1 MSDGRR
7 SEGIGEIKEIGA
19 GSAQSPQ
26 SPNLPAANPILTW
39 FTRNGWTPFDFQ
51 RESWAAYTRG
61 QSGLI
66 HAPTGMGKS
75 YAAWLGPLSEWTA
88 AHPDP
93 QAWAAMTPEPL
104 RVLWITPLRA
114 LAADTANTLRL
125 PVEELGLPWT
135 VELRTGDTSSHVKQ
149 RQRNRLPT
157 ALVTTPESLSLL
169 LSYAETRQQLRT
181 LRCVVVDEWHELL
194 GSKRGVQTEL
204 ALAHLRAWTPDLR
217 IWGLSATLGNLEQ
230 ALAVL
235 LGKENPQIEQPVIGE
250 HPQSSSPLLISG
262 AIDKKI
268 VIDTLIPPDI
278 ERFPWAGHLGTKL
291 LPAVVD
297 GVGRA
302 RTTLIFT
309 NTRAQCELWF
319 QGIVDYV
326 VDHVP
331 ELIGAIGLHHGSLD
345 PELRREVEARL
356 RDGRLRCVVCTSSL
370 DLGVDFAPVDQV
382 IQVGSP
388 KGIVRLLQRAGRSGH
403 RPGAASR
410 VLCVPTHAFELVEFA
425 AARDALSRREI
436 EPRSPLEKPLDVLVQ
451 HLVTMAVG
459 GGFVEADL
467 VDEVRLTYAYRNLSE
482 DEWRWALDFVT
493 FGSESLRAYEEF
505 AKVSSADGRY
515 RVSSPVV
522 AKRHRMSIGTITSD
536 GMLQVKYQQGSTL
549 GSIEEAFIGRLKP
562 GDVFIFAGRALELA
576 LVKEMTAYVRRAKRS
591 SGIVPAWYG
600 GRLPLSSQLADAVRL
615 RLAAADLGI
624 FDTPEMAAVQPLLEL
639 QRRWSRLPVP
649 GELLIERTKTRDGHH
664 LFLYPLA
671 GRLVHE
677 GLATLLAYRL
687 SRRAPRTISA
697 YATDYGCELLSPT
710 PIELDEAGWRSVLTT
725 DQLLEDVLA
734 CLNQTELARRQFRDI
749 ARIAGLVF
757 SGYPGSHKTT
767 RQLQSSSGVI
777 FDVFNTYDPE
787 NGLLIQAKREVL
799 DQQLD
804 ITRLR
809 QTLAKIEASELVQV
823 TCARLTPLAFPIYAE
838 RLRQTQVSSE
848 SWEDRIRRMVGGCTS
863 VGARPGQISQ
873 DRASPAPT
881 GKRFL
886 LGPAQRAAGPGSGR
900 SARAR

>member
-734 CLNQTELARRQFRDI
+734 CLNQTELARRQVRDI

-848 SWEDRIRRMVGGCTS
+848 SWEDRIRRMVAG
-863 VGARPGQISQ
+863 
-873 DRASPAPT
+873 
-881 GKRFL
+881 L
-886 LGPAQRAAGPGSGR
+886 ERAAG
-900 SARAR
+900 

>member
-1 MSDGRR
+1 ML
-7 SEGIGEIKEIGA
+7 IHH
-19 GSAQSPQ
+19 
-26 SPNLPAANPILTW
+26 W
-39 FTRNGWTPFDFQ
+39 FTGKGWTPFDFQ
-51 RESWAAYTRG
+51 LEAWAAYGRG

-75 YAAWLGPLSEWTA
+75 YAAWLGPLIEWTK

-93 QAWAAMTPEPL
+93 AAWATMTPEPL

-114 LAADTANTLRL
+114 LAADTANTLRTPL
-125 PVEELGLPWT
+125 EELGLPWT

-149 RQRNRLPT
+149 RQRSRLPT

-217 IWGLSATLGNLEQ
+217 IWGLSATLGNLDQ
-230 ALAVL
+230 ALSVL
-235 LGKENPQIEQPVIGE
+235 LGQAHPQIEQPAIGE
-250 HPQSSSPLLISG
+250 NPPHPPNSRSISPILISG
-262 AIDKKI
+262 EVDKTI
-268 VIDTLIPPDI
+268 IIDTLIPPNI

-291 LPAVVD
+291 LPAVVES
-297 GVGRA
+297 VQRA

-319 QGIVDYV
+319 QAIIDYV
-326 VDHVP
+326 VDHAP

-370 DLGVDFAPVDQV
+370 DLGVDFAPVEQV

-388 KGIVRLLQRAGRSGH
+388 KGVARLLQRAGRSGH

-425 AARDALSRREI
+425 AARDALGRREI
-436 EPRSPLEKPLDVLVQ
+436 EARAPLEKPLDVLVQ

-459 GGFVEADL
+459 GGFVEESL
-467 VDEVRLTYAYRNLSE
+467 RNEVRSTYAYRNLTE
-482 DEWRWALDFVT
+482 DEWRWALEFVT

-505 AKVSSADGRY
+505 AKVMPTGDRY
-515 RVSSPVV
+515 TVSSPAI

-562 GDVFIFAGRALELA
+562 GDAFVFAGRTLELA
-576 LVKEMTAYVRRAKRS
+576 LVKDMTAYVRRAKRA
-591 SGIVPAWYG
+591 SGVVPHWYG

-615 RLAAADLGI
+615 RLAAAELGI
-624 FDTPEMAAVQPLLEL
+624 YDTPEMTAVQPLLEL

-687 SRRAPRTISA
+687 SRREPRTISA
-697 YATDYGCELLSPT
+697 FATDYGCELLSSA

-725 DQLLEDVLA
+725 ENLLEDVLA

-777 FDVFNTYDPE
+777 FDVFNAYDPD
-787 NGLLIQAKREVL
+787 NGLLLQAKREVL

-804 ITRLR
+804 IIRLR

-848 SWEDRIRRMVGGCTS
+848 SWEDRIQRMV
-863 VGARPGQISQ
+863 
-873 DRASPAPT
+873 
-881 GKRFL
+881 
-886 LGPAQRAAGPGSGR
+886 AQLERAAG
-900 SARAR
+900 

>member
-848 SWEDRIRRMVGGCTS
+848 SWEDRIRRMVAG
-863 VGARPGQISQ
+863 
-873 DRASPAPT
+873 
-881 GKRFL
+881 L
-886 LGPAQRAAGPGSGR
+886 ERAAG
-900 SARAR
+900 